1 MFAVA
6 AALGAARTQAQVIPY
21 GPELQVNSYTTGD
34 QWFAQLSVAPDGSF
48 VVGWC
53 CGEPGPP
60 APQVETSLARRFDP
74 EGMALGDEVAVGDQD
89 HEPTSG
95 LASSPDGGF
104 VVVWGS
110 GTGGCPGCVPGY
122 VKGRRFDADGE
133 PLGDQFAISPPPGGY
148 YTGDG
153 TVAMHSDGSFVVTWY
168 DYGLYGRSYD
178 ADGAPQV
185 GITELAG
192 TGSFYADDPVTAAL
206 ADGGFLTVW
215 WQHDPDTGN
224 GIARGRRYD
233 ADFLP
238 LGPIFPVV
246 DSDASF
252 LLGYEVA
259 TASDGAFVVG
269 WTSWESTSGYRV
281 RAQRFAADGQRQG
294 APIEVEN
301 LPSGHSDGPDFA
313 LQPDGGFDVAWTSL
327 GSPGN
332 DDSGSSVQ
340 LRRFAADGT
349 PLGGQ
354 IQLNSYTT
362 GNQFWPRIG
371 LQPNGDLVVV
381 WSSDGSD
388 GGDSSGESVQVRR
401 FKVPFFAD
409 GFESGDTS
417 RWSPPPGG
425 RPPGPKARGEAQGAA
440 ALQRDASP
448 VSKPSRKR
456 ATPPLSASA
465 QSSKP

>member
-1 MFAVA
+1 MAPARVVLALLAVA
-6 AALGAARTQAQVIPY
+6 AALGAVPTQAQVIPY

-34 QWFAQLSVAPDGSF
+34 QWFALLSVAPDGSF

-53 CGEPGPP
+53 CGEPEPP
-60 APQVETSLARRFDP
+60 APQVATSLARRFDP
-74 EGMALGDEVAVGDQD
+74 EGIALGDEVAVGDQD
-89 HEPTSG
+89 PELPSG

-104 VVVWGS
+104 VVVWGN
-110 GTGGCPGCVPGY
+110 GEGGCPVCDPDY
-122 VKGRRFDADGE
+122 VKGRRLDADGE
-133 PLGDQFAISPPPGGY
+133 PLGGQFAISPPPGGG

-192 TGSFYADDPVTAAL
+192 TGSFYADDPVTAPL
-206 ADGGFLTVW
+206 TDGGFLTVW
-215 WQHDPDTGN
+215 WQPDPDTGN
-224 GIARGRRYD
+224 GIVRGRRYD

-252 LLGYEVA
+252 FLGYEVA

-269 WTSWESTSGYRV
+269 WTSWESTSGYRI
-281 RAQRFAADGQRQG
+281 RAQRFAANGQRLG
-294 APIEVEN
+294 APIEVES
-301 LPSGHSDGPDFA
+301 LPSGASNGADVA
-313 LQPDGGFDVAWTSL
+313 LEPGGGFAVAWASV

-371 LQPNGDLVVV
+371 VQPDGDLVVA

-417 RWSPPPGG
+417 RWSPPPAARAFQPEDVSEPQIPAQRSLTSAVPAAVPSLRHSS
-425 RPPGPKARGEAQGAA
+425 RP
-440 ALQRDASP
+440 
-448 VSKPSRKR
+448 
-456 ATPPLSASA
+456 
-465 QSSKP
+465 